1 MFLKTFKSFLACI
14 TLGMYLIVGT
24 LVVRLV
30 SNESSSFY
38 FNTSYTNL
46 FSPTKLKSEE
56 IEKIE
61 SPAFAFNEIKFP
73 ANIKTQKLPKVIK
86 PVVIISSS
94 KNKSNIVI
102 STKNELPFQEAV
114 VLSPVHIENELE
126 SNLVSLYREFKIE
139 AVASNDQYEDSI
151 NTTVSAST
159 ISDAEPEFFD
169 YPKNGK
175 EEKEVSTNPQY
186 VNNEENVEA
195 VDNVDKVEEVVN
207 VEDLV
212 AFDYSKAKADIKAE
226 VLPKV
231 SKATTQHTNTVS
243 FAPAPYP
250 EVSDYPKVANTAQ
263 VEKNVTTHT
272 PRDTQKIDNDED
284 KNEDKKNNDE
294 NKKVTKKV
302 KKKAIFQTYPH
313 TMTIQ
318 VTGTDLKSISQELG
332 FELRYQDDVNDI
344 RQDYNS
350 GAIRIE
356 EKLASPKMTRS
367 VTLLKRGF
375 APTNTDLIME
385 EGETKLSLPVI
396 DEDTFNLLLA
406 PYESLGPIGAVLVEL
421 EEKTEGATLDVPYS
435 KVIKLNEKMKVTNSD
450 DYSYELFVGVKAGN
464 ALLSYKDHKGKIT
477 SKIIHVHER
486 ELTFESNFYEDVSNE
501 DIELLEEGLLAKDK
515 MPLVISSEDV
525 KEFAANKSSKKIKN
539 NTYQMDYQ
547 RTLLG
552 SRRYMELSHQSEP
565 VFIGFKDNQSIEVP
579 SEDFMRFILS
589 KFEDSKLGN
598 RCLVQVNLTKKAV
611 KVDVSSESVGSSVQ
625 TSTQILDSDGSF
637 YDSISEKSRK
647 IIIVGDNAG
656 NQDSSMDSK
665 INVKVTYEDGST
677 QYLGSYCSPNTYLVE
692 QL

>member
-24 LVVRLV
+24 LVVRLI

-38 FNTSYTNL
+38 FSTSYSNL
-46 FSPTKLKSEE
+46 FSPTELKSEE

-61 SPAFAFNEIKFP
+61 SPSFAFSEIKFIEP
-73 ANIKTQKLPKVIK
+73 SKTQKLPKVIK
-86 PVVIISSS
+86 PVVLISRS
-94 KNKSNIVI
+94 KSKSDTVV
-102 STKNELPFQEAV
+102 SPKNELPFQEAV
-114 VLSPVHIENELE
+114 VLSSVHIENELE
-126 SNLVSLYREFKIE
+126 SNLVSLYREFRIE
-139 AVASNDQYEDSI
+139 AVASNDQHEDSI

-169 YPKNGK
+169 YPKNRT

-186 VNNEENVEA
+186 VNSEENVEA

-231 SKATTQHTNTVS
+231 SKATTQQTNSVS
-243 FAPAPYP
+243 FASAPYK
-250 EVSDYPKVANTAQ
+250 EVSDYPKVANSVQ

-272 PRDTQKIDNDED
+272 PRENQKTENND
-284 KNEDKKNNDE
+284 DKKGDD
-294 NKKVTKKV
+294 TKKV
-302 KKKAIFQTYPH
+302 ITQTYPH

-318 VTGTDLKSISQELG
+318 VTGTNLKSISKELG

-350 GAIRIE
+350 GAITIVE
-356 EKLASPKMTRS
+356 NLASPKMTRS

-385 EGETKLSLPVI
+385 EGETKLSLPAI

-477 SKIIHVHER
+477 SKIIHIHER